1 MLWGLMD
8 GRFIPHHASSIPVTT
23 RVTKLIK
30 VSRRELECGASQLKV
45 TELGSLGGA
54 AGREGWRIK

>member
-1 MLWGLMD
+1 MD

-23 RVTKLIK
+23 RATKLIK

-45 TELGSLGGA
+45 TELGSPGVGG
-54 AGREGWRIK
+54 GQIK